1 VTVSSPPK
9 STTVVAQAE
18 PWQGL
23 QLLAQAS
30 PGPPLEPDE
39 PPLLEL
45 PLEPPL
51 EPPLDPPLEP
61 VPLEPPP
68 LLEPDAVASPPSVGP
83 PEPPPSLKLLHA
95 PAMTTA
101 QRGKAHNRKTMLA
114 L

>member
-1 VTVSSPPK
+1 M
-9 STTVVAQAE
+9 VVAHAE

-23 QLLAQAS
+23 QLLAHAS

-51 EPPLDPPLEP
+51 EPPFDPPLEP
-61 VPLEPPP
+61 VPLEPPLEPP

-83 PEPPPSLKLLHA
+83 PEPPPFLKLPHA

-101 QRGKAHNRKTMLA
+101 PRGKAQKRETMVA